1 MSNDAHPH
9 DLPAVVRLLWDLG
22 EPSRRG
28 PKPTFTR
35 DDVVAA
41 AIEVA
46 DAEGITAVSMGR
58 VAAQLGSSTMALYR
72 YVASKDDLLTL
83 MSDAAFGLPP
93 EAPAGAGWRPRAEQ
107 WARAVRDEWTRRPW
121 LLKLPVTGPPTGP
134 RNLRWFDA
142 CLAAFDGTGLD
153 AAQRVSATL
162 LLSTY
167 VRGERHLMIDI
178 SSRPPEE
185 LAQTLISYDVLAPLV
200 SAEQYPALARMI
212 ADGEFDDD
220 FGDDA
225 SGDDDFEFGLT
236 AVLDGI
242 AAAIERASA

>member
-1 MSNDAHPH
+1 MSDEPE
-9 DLPAVVRLLWDLG
+9 LPAVVELLWGLG
-22 EPSRRG
+22 PPTRRG
-28 PKPTFTR
+28 PRPAFTR

-41 AIEVA
+41 AIAVA

-72 YVASKDDLLTL
+72 YVGSKDDLLTL

-93 EAPAGAGWRPRAEQ
+93 DARPGAGWRERAEQ
-107 WARAVRDEWTRRPW
+107 WARAVRHEWTERPW

-142 CLAAFDGTGLD
+142 CLAAFDGTRLD

-167 VRGERHLMIDI
+167 VRGERHLMIDMF
-178 SSRPPEE
+178 SRPPEE
-185 LAQTLISYDVLAPLV
+185 LAKNLVSYSALAPLV
-200 SAEQYPALARMI
+200 DAERYPTLARLI
-212 ADGEFDDD
+212 ADGEFD
-220 FGDDA
+220 GDLDGDMEGDGA
-225 SGDDDFEFGLT
+225 DDDFEFGLS

-242 AAAIERASA
+242 AAAIARASG